1 MNAETLQSDSMPTY
15 WLTYSPAITDFF
27 PFSSLENLT
36 RNNERKTMTIAL
48 LLAFLFAG
56 FTVVS
61 YATFLANGPGSP
73 MDNALYNFGSFIDS
87 LWFPP
92 ESSHD

>member
-1 MNAETLQSDSMPTY
+1 
-15 WLTYSPAITDFF
+15 
-27 PFSSLENLT
+27 
-36 RNNERKTMTIAL
+36 MTIAL